1 MSSTPPAIPSS
12 GAAPAPAFAPA
23 RAAGPVEAR
32 AARRERL
39 LLLCAVDRARLRLLW
54 RLPIPP
60 KPAPG
65 HTSFVS
71 GLLSPPT
78 LAAILPWMPG
88 KVGRWSRRIRTGS
101 QILRTVLRVAT

>member
-1 MSSTPPAIPSS
+1 MNASPLAHAAS
-12 GAAPAPAFAPA
+12 GAAPA
-23 RAAGPVEAR
+23 RAGGPVEAR

-60 KPAPG
+60 KPAPAR
-65 HTSFVS
+65 TSFVS

-78 LAAILPWMPG
+78 LAAILPWVPG
-88 KVGRWSRRIRTGS
+88 KIGRWSRRIRTGS
-101 QILRTVLRVAT
+101 HILRTVLRVAT